1 MDKYRQN
8 NGTLDLP
15 DTLFVMNAYDKP
27 LCPAGTCAAPLFSYN
42 KPWLQRA
49 GPEAEEAGEASDGDE
64 EASNTRQ
71 STTAASEVGRRRT
84 ASVEQPLNQVVS
96 TSAKNRQLIET
107 TAAVIGR
114 KGIVGAS
121 SSLKVQRP
129 SAMAASSSAAV
140 TSPQPVELLPDV
152 AYDDVLF
159 PVLNHPF
166 DHLVYFPWGP
176 KKHATMMRA
185 GIYAAMNARCSR
197 VKCVGGLMAAYSL
210 MNAQCVG
217 VKYVGSVVM

>member
-1 MDKYRQN
+1 MQDEMDKYRQN

-42 KPWLQRA
+42 KPWLQQA
-49 GPEAEEAGEASDGDE
+49 GPEAGEASDGD

-84 ASVEQPLNQVVS
+84 ASVEQPLNEVVS
-96 TSAKNRQLIET
+96 TTAKSRLLIEA

-114 KGIVGAS
+114 KGIAGAS
-121 SSLKVQRP
+121 SIKVQRP
-129 SAMAASSSAAV
+129 SAMAASSSAAA
-140 TSPQPVELLPDV
+140 TSPQPVELPPDV

>member
-49 GPEAEEAGEASDGDE
+49 GPEVGEAGEASDRD

-84 ASVEQPLNQVVS
+84 ASVEQPLNEVVS
-96 TSAKNRQLIET
+96 TTAKSRLLIEA

-114 KGIVGAS
+114 KGIAGAS
-121 SSLKVQRP
+121 SIKVQRP
-129 SAMAASSSAAV
+129 SAMAASSSAAA
-140 TSPQPVELLPDV
+140 TSPQPVELPPDV